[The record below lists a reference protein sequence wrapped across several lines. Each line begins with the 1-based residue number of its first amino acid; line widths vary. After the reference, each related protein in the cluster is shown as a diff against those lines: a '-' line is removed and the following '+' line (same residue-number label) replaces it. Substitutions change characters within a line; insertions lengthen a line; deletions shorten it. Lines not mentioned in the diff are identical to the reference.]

1 MSQIDITLIEKWMP
15 VNLRIS
21 SRRPWW
27 SILGRAVLLPALLLS
42 CSPAQPARSQP
53 PAFKVLVFSKTAGF
67 RHDSIP
73 AGITAIRQL
82 GLDNNFAVDA
92 TEDSAIF
99 EDGSLAQYQAVIFLL
114 TTGDILDA
122 NQQAAFERYIRGGR
136 GYVGIHSASDT
147 EYSWPWY
154 GNLVG
159 AYFKSHPAIQQATV
173 NVEAHAHPA
182 TAPLPGAWVRADEWY
197 NFQSNPRG
205 RVHVLAALDETTYDP
220 GADRMGD
227 HPIAWCHNYEGGR
240 AWYTGGGHTQASY
253 SENLFLAHILGGI
266 QWAAGNQAGDCAT
279 NRTNLAVVLA

>member
-1 MSQIDITLIEKWMP
+1 MVEKQMS

-53 PAFKVLVFSKTAGF
+53 PAFKVLVFSRTAGF

-73 AGITAIRQL
+73 AGIAAIRQL
-82 GLDNNFAVDA
+82 GLDNNFAVDT
-92 TEDSAIF
+92 TEDSAVF
-99 EDGSLAQYQAVIFLL
+99 EDGSLAQYHAVLFLL

-122 NQQAAFERYIRGGR
+122 GQQAAFERYIRGGR

-159 AYFKSHPAIQQATV
+159 AYFKSHPVIQQATV
-173 NVEAHAHPA
+173 NVEAHVHPA
-182 TAPLPGAWVRADEWY
+182 TAPLPDAWVRADEWY
-197 NFQSNPRG
+197 NFQSTPRG

-220 GADRMGD
+220 GADRMRD
-227 HPIAWCHNYEGGR
+227 HPIAWCHNYDGGR

-253 SENLFLAHILGGI
+253 SESLFLAHLLGGI
-266 QWAAGNQAGDCAT
+266 QWAAGNKAGDCAT
-279 NRTNLAVVLA
+279 SRMNLAVVMA